1 MASTLSKLE
10 VEFTEAANNWN
21 LEKLY
26 IDLAVAKGKS
36 LTQVEKKILRGLL
49 CGYSPAEIAD
59 QVYQSRRSN
68 SVRVYLS
75 NGIYKYIEKMLGDK
89 TEHLIKVKSWS
100 RVIHLLEKAGYKT
113 DIFEGFTPKSCLAKT
128 DQKSTNL
135 LLSNNKN
142 QEWEE
147 AIDTSIFYGREEELA
162 TLKQWIV
169 KDHCRIVTILG
180 MGGIGK
186 TALSIRSAELIKDK
200 FDYVIWRSLHH
211 APPIQDILATV
222 LKFLS
227 NNSETNLPD
236 TVNARISRLI
246 DCLRSS
252 RCLLVLD
259 NAEAI
264 LQSGDRAGCYR
275 QGYEGYGELF
285 RRVGETLHQSCLVLT
300 SREKPRELVSLEGNK
315 LPVRSLQLGG
325 LKLQQGREIFKT
337 KGDFFGSEDEWIAL
351 IDFYAGNPQI
361 LKIVATTILT
371 LFQGNISQFLE
382 QGNLVFGDIC
392 ALLDQQFNRLS
403 DLEKKV
409 MYWLAIK
416 QGSISLTE
424 LRGDLPP
431 ISQSELLET
440 LESLLKRSLIENNSA
455 RFTQKPLITEYMTK
469 RLIKQVFN

>member
-26 IDLAVAKGKS
+26 VDLAEAKGKS
-36 LTQVEKKILRGLL
+36 LTQVEKKFLRGLL
-49 CGYSPAEIAD
+49 CGYSPAEIAV
-59 QVYQSRRSN
+59 QVYQSRS
-68 SVRVYLS
+68 SSAVRVYLS

-89 TEHLIKVKSWS
+89 TGGLIKVKSWN
-100 RVIHLLEKAGYKT
+100 RVIYLLEKSGYKT
-113 DIFEGFTPKSCLAKT
+113 GILEELKPKNCLAQPDK
-128 DQKSTNL
+128 KVTNL
-135 LLSNNKN
+135 VLSNDKY
-142 QEWEE
+142 QDWGE
-147 AIDTSIFYGREEELA
+147 AIDTSVFYGGEEELA

-169 KDHCRIVTILG
+169 KDHCRIVAILG

-211 APPIQDILATV
+211 APPIQDILATL

-227 NNSETNLPD
+227 DDSETNLPD
-236 TVNARISRLI
+236 TVNARISQLI
-246 DCLRSS
+246 NWLRSS
-252 RCLLVLD
+252 RCLIVLD

-275 QGYEGYGELF
+275 QGYEGYGELL

-300 SREKPRELVSLEGNK
+300 SREKPREIVALEGNK
-315 LPVRSLQLGG
+315 LPVRSLQMGG
-325 LKLQQGREIFKT
+325 LKPQQGREIFKA

-351 IDFYAGNPQI
+351 IEFYAGNPQL
-361 LKIVATTILT
+361 LKIVAATIQV
-371 LFQGNISQFLE
+371 LFQGNVSQFLK
-382 QGNLVFGDIC
+382 QGNLVFGDIY

-416 QGSISLTE
+416 QGSVSLTE
-424 LRGDLPP
+424 WRGNLPP

-440 LESLLKRSLIENNSA
+440 LESLLKRSLIKKNSTN
-455 RFTQKPLITEYMTK
+455 FTQKSLVIKYVTK
-469 RLIKQVFN
+469 RLIEQGS

>member
-26 IDLAVAKGKS
+26 IDLAAAKGKS
-36 LTQVEKKILRGLL
+36 LTQVEKKFLRGLL
-49 CGYSPAEIAD
+49 CGYSPAEIAN
-59 QVYQSRRSN
+59 QVYQSRSSN

-89 TEHLIKVKSWS
+89 TGSLIKVKSWN
-100 RVIHLLEKAGYKT
+100 RVIYLLEKAGYKT
-113 DIFEGFTPKSCLAKT
+113 DTFEKFKSSNCLSESA
-128 DQKSTNL
+128 QAVPNLVLSTNR
-135 LLSNNKN
+135 NKD
-142 QEWEE
+142 WGE
-147 AIDTSIFYGREEELA
+147 AIDTSVFYGREEELA

-186 TALSIRSAELIKDK
+186 TALSIRSAELIKEK

-211 APPIQDILATV
+211 APPIQDILATL

-227 NNSETNLPD
+227 NNPETDLPD
-236 TVNARISRLI
+236 TVNARISQLI
-246 DCLRSS
+246 DRLRSS

-264 LQSGDRAGCYR
+264 LQSGELAGCYR
-275 QGYEGYGELF
+275 QGYEGYGELLK
-285 RRVGETLHQSCLVLT
+285 RVGETLHQSCLVLT
-300 SREKPRELVSLEGNK
+300 SREIPRELVSLEGNK

-325 LKLQQGREIFKT
+325 LKPQQGQEIFKA

-351 IDFYAGNPQI
+351 IDFYAGNPQL
-361 LKIVATTILT
+361 LKIVAAAIQTV
-371 LFQGNISQFLE
+371 FQGDISQFLK
-382 QGNLVFGDIC
+382 QSNLVFGDIC

-416 QGSISLTE
+416 QGSVSLAE
-424 LRGDLPP
+424 WRGNSPP

-440 LESLLKRSLIENNSA
+440 LESLLKRSLIENSLTN
-455 RFTQKPLITEYMTK
+455 FTQKPLLIKYVTK
-469 RLIKQVFN
+469 RLIEQVFE

>member
-1 MASTLSKLE
+1 MASALSKLE
-10 VEFTEAANNWN
+10 VEFTEAGNNWN

-26 IDLAVAKGKS
+26 IDLAAAKGKS
-36 LTQVEKKILRGLL
+36 LTQVEKKFLRGLL
-49 CGYSPAEIAD
+49 CGYSPAEIAV
-59 QVYQSRRSN
+59 QVYQSRSSN

-75 NGIYKYIEKMLGDK
+75 NGIYKYIEQLISDK
-89 TEHLIKVKSWS
+89 TGNLIKVKSWN
-100 RVIHLLEKAGYKT
+100 RVIYLLEKAGYK
-113 DIFEGFTPKSCLAKT
+113 IGAFEEFKHGNSSAKPAHQVPNSVLPN
-128 DQKSTNL
+128 DKHQD
-135 LLSNNKN
+135 
-142 QEWEE
+142 WGE
-147 AIDTSIFYGREEELA
+147 AIDTAVFYGQEEELA

-211 APPIQDILATV
+211 APPIQDILATL

-227 NNSETNLPD
+227 KDSETNIPD
-236 TVNARISRLI
+236 TINSRISQLI

-264 LQSGDRAGCYR
+264 LQSAELAGCYR
-275 QGYEGYGELF
+275 QGYEGYGELL

-300 SREKPRELVSLEGNK
+300 SREKPKGLVSLEGNK
-315 LPVRSLQLGG
+315 LPVRSLHLSG
-325 LKLQQGREIFKT
+325 LKLQQARGIFKT

-371 LFQGNISQFLE
+371 LFQGDISQFLK
-382 QGNLVFGDIC
+382 QNNLVFGDIC

-424 LRGDLPP
+424 LREDLPP

-440 LESLLKRSLIENNSA
+440 LESLLKRSLIENNLTN
-455 RFTQKPLITEYMTK
+455 FTQKPLLIKYVTK
-469 RLIKQVFN
+469 RLIEQIF